1 MTTVAFKGEVHGAM
15 RVNDTI
21 ISIFSFFPFYKHKKK
36 NKLD

>member
-1 MTTVAFKGEVHGAM
+1 MTTVAFKGEVRGAM
-15 RVNDTI
+15 RMNNRI